1 MKGTSNPATLKEG
14 EGVWG
19 ENMADPGTPAG
30 VAASAQG
37 RGD

>member
-1 MKGTSNPATLKEG
+1 MKGALNRRFRG
-14 EGVWG
+14 RGGGGWG

-37 RGD
+37 RSD